1 MDRAQAAGLT
11 VLRIFVQKSLAD
23 DIQAGRWAKL
33 DQVLQLAD
41 QHALKLIV
49 TFADYPS
56 GRVADLVA
64 IDTAIATR
72 YQGRPTILAY
82 DLKNEPHFGD
92 LALAVF
98 PPGTY
103 VALQDP
109 ALVPTIGEVAPRA
122 SIADYRASDDGKG
135 IPARLSDDQAYV
147 YASMLAAFLGYLSD
161 ASTWA
166 SANGSTTVAYASSP
180 ASAVWAPFLAAYNDT
195 LATWIRVH
203 LDAIRAAD
211 PQATVTIGHVDA
223 IMASLPANNLL
234 DYRTIHRY
242 PSASSEGIALAV
254 ALFKDV
260 QATIPGK
267 ALVLGEFGFSN
278 ETVPEDRSA
287 ELEVQFVRAI
297 RDAGGAGAL
306 KWMLNDFPLGF
317 TPRENMFGLFRG
329 DGTAKPAVASYRNL
343 AALTFATQDGLPR
356 PAEYGILDGRF
367 FTQASGRPADRDPSG
382 FSVTNADGIPFWD
395 TWQRLGPETIGYPIS
410 RRIAVDGLVTQVFQK
425 AVLRARPGEEVAV
438 VPRGPDPAAR
448 ALAIPLA
455 ASVPE
460 PPPPQPAMPSPIPV
474 TPILAPGLAGVPPT
488 PAPASGLAGALVT
501 PTRAPGLADVP
512 VTPIPAPGRGGAASP
527 IALTPVVRR

>member
-1 MDRAQAAGLT
+1 
-11 VLRIFVQKSLAD
+11 
-23 DIQAGRWAKL
+23 
-33 DQVLQLAD
+33 
-41 QHALKLIV
+41 
-49 TFADYPS
+49 
-56 GRVADLVA
+56 
-64 IDTAIATR
+64 
-72 YQGRPTILAY
+72 
-82 DLKNEPHFGD
+82 
-92 LALAVF
+92 
-98 PPGTY
+98 
-103 VALQDP
+103 
-109 ALVPTIGEVAPRA
+109 
-122 SIADYRASDDGKG
+122 
-135 IPARLSDDQAYV
+135 
-147 YASMLAAFLGYLSD
+147 MLAAFLGYLSD

-166 SANGSTTVAYASSP
+166 RATDSSTVAYASSP
-180 ASAVWAPFLAAYNDT
+180 ASAAWAPFLDAYNDT
-195 LATWIRVH
+195 LATWIKAH

-211 PQATVTIGHVDA
+211 PQATVTIGHVDP

-260 QATIPGK
+260 QAAIPGK

-287 ELEVQFVRAI
+287 ELEVQLVRAI

-356 PAEYGILDGRF
+356 PAEYGILDGHF

-382 FSVTNADGIPFWD
+382 FSVTNADGILFWD
-395 TWQRLGPETIGYPIS
+395 TWQRLGPETIGYPTS

-438 VPRGPDPAAR
+438 VPIGPDAVAR
-448 ALAIPLA
+448 SVAIPLA

-460 PPPPQPAMPSPIPV
+460 PPPPMPAMPSPIPV
-474 TPILAPGLAGVPPT
+474 TPILAPGLAGAPMT
-488 PAPASGLAGALVT
+488 PAPASGLGGVPA
-501 PTRAPGLADVP
+501 TRAPASGVAGAPVP
-512 VTPIPAPGRGGAASP
+512 PIPGPGSARAASP
-527 IALTPVVRR
+527 IALTPVVLR